1 MATLEE
7 IRKKARRQMHGCY
20 VCPDCDGTAC
30 PGMIPGYGGMRTGQS
45 FRNNRLAF
53 QKYGLVSHLLS
64 ASKNPNTTY
73 SIFGKTLSMPILV
86 APVSGYVHNGK
97 VEGNPEEKEYE
108 YLFSMIEGVTKAG
121 TLAFTGDS
129 GHAYMYAAGIDASKR
144 YPGQVIPTIKPRKD
158 LKIIEKARLAEQSGA
173 FAVANDIDAVTSANM
188 RFFGQPLEVKRL
200 ENLKHIINSIHLP
213 FIVKGI
219 MSPDEALLCLEAG
232 AKGIVV
238 SNHGGRILD
247 GMVSPLS
254 VLPEISAVVKNRL
267 TIFIDGGIRHG
278 EDVPKALALGA
289 NAVLIGRPA
298 AIANIGGGSKGV
310 ALRLT
315 FYKTALYNFYAASEV
330 DEASLHKA

>member
-1 MATLEE
+1 
-7 IRKKARRQMHGCY
+7 
-20 VCPDCDGTAC
+20 
-30 PGMIPGYGGMRTGQS
+30 
-45 FRNNRLAF
+45 
-53 QKYGLVSHLLS
+53 
-64 ASKNPNTTY
+64 
-73 SIFGKTLSMPILV
+73 MPILV

-129 GHAYMYAAGIDASKR
+129 GHAYMYAAGIAASKR

-200 ENLKHIINSIHLP
+200 ENLKRIINSIHLQ

-310 ALRLT
+310 ALRIT

>member
-1 MATLEE
+1 M
-7 IRKKARRQMHGCY
+7 G
-20 VCPDCDGTAC
+20 
-30 PGMIPGYGGMRTGQS
+30 GGMQTGQS

-64 ASKNPNTTY
+64 ASKNPDTTC
-73 SIFGKTLSMPILV
+73 SIFGKTLSMPILI

-97 VEGNPEEKEYE
+97 IEGNPEEKEYE
-108 YLFSMIEGVTKAG
+108 YLFSMTEGAAKAG
-121 TLAFTGDS
+121 TLVFTDDS
-129 GHAYMYAAGIDASKR
+129 GHAYMYEAGIAASKK
-144 YPGQVIPTIKPRKD
+144 YPKHVIPTIKPRKNQ
-158 LKIIEKARLAEQSGA
+158 KIIEKARLAEQSGA
-173 FAVANDIDAVTSANM
+173 FAVANDVDAVTSANM
-188 RFFGQPLEVKRL
+188 RFFGQPLEVERL
-200 ENLKHIINSIHLP
+200 KNLKCIINSIHLP

-219 MSPDEALLCLEAG
+219 MSPDEALLCLETG

-278 EDVPKALALGA
+278 EDVLKALALGA

-310 ALRLT
+310 ALLLNTLKQELQDAMTITGVPDLQHISSNILQNSTLQLLRCLG
-315 FYKTALYNFYAASEV
+315 S
-330 DEASLHKA
+330 